1 VVEVNPEKMPD
12 NGQAIG
18 IDLGMLEFATFNKV
32 EKVKSP
38 KPLKKKLKRL
48 RKLQRHLPLKR
59 ERK

>member
-1 VVEVNPEKMPD
+1 MPD

-18 IDLGMLEFATFNKV
+18 IDLGMLDFATFNKV